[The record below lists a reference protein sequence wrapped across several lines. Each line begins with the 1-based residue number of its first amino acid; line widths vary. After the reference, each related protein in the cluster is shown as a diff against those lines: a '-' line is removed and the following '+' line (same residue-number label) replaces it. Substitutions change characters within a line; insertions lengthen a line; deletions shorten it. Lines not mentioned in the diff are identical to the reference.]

1 STERFCFSKGLIT
14 TYWDSRYLGKL
25 NLTNDTHLIVW
36 SLFPRRSTDPPV
48 QRSSSSDWI
57 QMDLQRNSF
66 SGESNSLRLYLDES
80 RILKDCL
87 FNPDGIGEPVPPK
100 TDTFLSTLSNISVH
114 DFNLH
119 SGDSMLSICRMF
131 QDKKTTLV
139 RSLRRVERQTGI
151 SVGQTNA
158 LPNHLK
164 MPNTNYCGPIY
175 RLDRKRS
182 LGIDSF
188 IQQHMNASDM
198 IPRWR
203 MVTGILSVLL
213 FYPTPVPAPV
223 PGAGKRLAD
232 KEHNSFI
239 VKKRVREHDFC
250 GCLKL
255 VGTTASNVV
264 GILFFSIYQPYCFD
278 FADWTVMQAVKRSSY
293 SFVTPPTCHEPEP
306 TVMK

>member
-87 FNPDGIGEPVPPK
+87 FNPDVIGEPVPPK

-188 IQQHMNASDM
+188 IQQHMNANLPDEFDKPLGSDQQ
-198 IPRWR
+198 
-203 MVTGILSVLL
+203 TDS
-213 FYPTPVPAPV
+213 
-223 PGAGKRLAD
+223 
-232 KEHNSFI
+232 
-239 VKKRVREHDFC
+239 C
-250 GCLKL
+250 
-255 VGTTASNVV
+255 
-264 GILFFSIYQPYCFD
+264 CFD
-278 FADWTVMQAVKRSSY
+278 HDSCPYNIY
-293 SFVTPPTCHEPEP
+293 SGETKYGLTNTMRVTMSWCACDQ
-306 TVMK
+306 